1 MHMKNGATEHKW
13 WDVNITC
20 ESQQSNTKRITE
32 GNAQHYWV
40 MLQGGK
46 TFSREK
52 QPQRGTPS
60 KTADDWHT
68 VNDSELDDILF

>member
-20 ESQQSNTKRITE
+20 ESQQSNPKQITE
-32 GNAQHYWV
+32 V

-52 QPQRGTPS
+52 LPQRGTPS